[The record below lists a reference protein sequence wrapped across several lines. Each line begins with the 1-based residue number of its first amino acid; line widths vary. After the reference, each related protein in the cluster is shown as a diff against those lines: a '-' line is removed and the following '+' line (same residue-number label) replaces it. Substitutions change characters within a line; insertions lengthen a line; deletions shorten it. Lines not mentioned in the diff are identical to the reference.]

1 MIDWNKIKKQE
12 ETIKK
17 NKEKLNLE
25 KDLKKRENQFI
36 YSKTNEADHV
46 HHCKRIKFK

>member
-12 ETIKK
+12 GTIKK

-25 KDLKKRENQFI
+25 KDLKKREKLKMLNDI
-36 YSKTNEADHV
+36 LILK
-46 HHCKRIKFK
+46 IKIEKLK

>member
-1 MIDWNKIKKQE
+1 MINWNKIKKHE

-25 KDLKKRENQFI
+25 KDFTKRE
-36 YSKTNEADHV
+36 
-46 HHCKRIKFK
+46 RINLKIKILLKIIQ